1 MKVRVALTVVI
12 MLAVA
17 GCGLIPLP
25 RARTAACPSPD
36 AETRSL
42 TQEAHGYC
50 LLYPAAYLTEQP
62 NPDETVLFV
71 GSLLNVEAPRA
82 FIEVRDAAGRT
93 APEFAAEI
101 IADLTGGQPGWDIQ
115 QRTATIGGEPAIV
128 LDNLPGQ
135 DINRQVVVVHGDR
148 LYRMTF
154 VPADPAQGEVY
165 AAMERLYRTVTDSFR
180 FTS

>member
-25 RARTAACPSPD
+25 GARTAACPSPTAD
-36 AETRSL
+36 TQSL
-42 TQEAHGYC
+42 MQEAHGYC
-50 LLYPAAYLTEQP
+50 LLYPAGYQAEQP

-71 GSLLNVEAPRA
+71 GSLLNADAPRA

-93 APEFAAEI
+93 ADDIAADI
-101 IADLTGGQPGWDIQ
+101 VADLTGGAPGWDIQ
-115 QRTATIGGEPAIV
+115 RRTATVGGEPAIV

-135 DINRQVVVVHGDR
+135 DINRQVVIVHGGR
-148 LYRMTF
+148 LYHLTF
-154 VPADPAQGEVY
+154 VPADPQQERLY
-165 AAMERLYRTVTDSFR
+165 AAMERLYETVAGSMR